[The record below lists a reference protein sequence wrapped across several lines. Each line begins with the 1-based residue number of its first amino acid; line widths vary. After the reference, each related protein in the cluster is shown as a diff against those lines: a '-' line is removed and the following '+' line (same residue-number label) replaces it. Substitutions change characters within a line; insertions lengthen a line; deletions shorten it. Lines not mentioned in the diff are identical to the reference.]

1 MSRQRFT
8 SGARVRWQG
17 VTYQITRLLPDAQAN
32 LENLLTGAIS
42 VVEIATLV
50 KALFAAELA
59 FIADQQLAPLPG
71 PAQDNSA
78 APRSLADYPAAL
90 VAIAR
95 YRLSVIEPLLAGDAT
110 HAPGC
115 GRSRTGTQS
124 DPVRRW

>member
-32 LENLLTGAIS
+32 LENLLTGAIL

-71 PAQDNSA
+71 LAQDDFA
-78 APRSLADYPAAL
+78 APRGAWQTTPRPWS
-90 VAIAR
+90 
-95 YRLSVIEPLLAGDAT
+95 PLRD
-110 HAPGC
+110 
-115 GRSRTGTQS
+115 R
-124 DPVRRW
+124 